1 MRRRLV
7 MARIA
12 VVVVAAGALGLGTTR
27 VLAHADK
34 PEIHHF
40 TAAANTTGT
49 GVNFAWTE
57 TGLTPDNTSGGKVTY
72 VGSVT
77 LKWTFSC
84 PDENGDMEK
93 AVRSEHISTPFTSNA
108 MANGTITESLS
119 DVTAKPPLMPN
130 GCTLKSVTVKDIAV
144 TDLTNGV
151 SEKTDPVTLTF

>member
-27 VLAHADK
+27 VLAHADM
-34 PEIHHF
+34 PEIHDL
-40 TAAANTTGT
+40 TASANTAGT

-57 TGLTPDNTSGGKVTY
+57 TGMTADNTSGGKVTY
-72 VGSVT
+72 VGSTT

-108 MANGTITESLS
+108 MVKGTITESLS
-119 DVTAKPPLMPN
+119 NITAKPPLMPK
-130 GCTLKSVTVKDIAV
+130 GCTLKSVTVKAITV
-144 TDLTNGV
+144 TDITNTV
-151 SEKTDPVTLTF
+151 S